1 MSQLKMM
8 VSTTALVCPS
18 LPDLAAVSYQVP
30 EEVLDSRLMKKGDTE
45 VAQLLIKWSNISRE
59 LATSEDKEDLAQQFP
74 AAPAWGQAAAQAR
87 GGCYSLYNKHGNDR
101 TQETTEAQH
110 EILRAELGR
119 VRGGRTKRVVA

>member
-45 VAQLLIKWSNISRE
+45 VAQVLIKWSNISRE

-87 GGCYSLYNKHGNDR
+87 GGVIAS
-101 TQETTEAQH
+101 TTSMVTTGRKRQRKPNMKFYG
-110 EILRAELGR
+110 LSWAE
-119 VRGGRTKRVVA
+119 